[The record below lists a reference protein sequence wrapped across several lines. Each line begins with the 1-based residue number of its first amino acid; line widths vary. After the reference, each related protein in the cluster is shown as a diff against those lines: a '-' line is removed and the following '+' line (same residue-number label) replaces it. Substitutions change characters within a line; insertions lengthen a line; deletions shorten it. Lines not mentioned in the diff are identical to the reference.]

1 MESRESKKRRIHTR
15 RLHKKKSGDIEGE
28 ISRFFLGQILPMNF
42 QRTRGTKPTD
52 LDGVLITDHSPQVS
66 SLTTGEC
73 LCRNFFSIK
82 E

>member
-42 QRTRGTKPTD
+42 QRTRETKPTD